1 MARSIFFSFHYEDV
15 SSFRANVVRNSW
27 LTINDHSANFID
39 KSIWEKEEKKG
50 STFLKTLI
58 DSGLKGT
65 SVTVVL
71 VGTETFSRRWVRYEI
86 VKSFVE
92 GKGVLPIYIN
102 RIRSKNEG
110 IKSRGINPL
119 EKIAVVV
126 SGDCKKLTFFELL
139 NKRWVLFKDYP
150 TDNNRTTNSF
160 YFENVPYNKYK
171 GGKIYKLADL
181 FGVGYDWVNDN
192 GYDNFAEW
200 IEKAADLVGR

>member
-1 MARSIFFSFHYEDV
+1 M
-15 SSFRANVVRNSW
+15 
-27 LTINDHSANFID
+27 
-39 KSIWEKEEKKG
+39 
-50 STFLKTLI
+50 
-58 DSGLKGT
+58 
-65 SVTVVL
+65 VL

-110 IKSRGINPL
+110 IKSKGINPL
-119 EKIAVVV
+119 DKIAVAV
-126 SGDCKKLTFFELL
+126 SGDCKNLTFYELL